1 MSLGYLLRPLAD
13 QDIDRIADD
22 LIERGNLDVGLQ
34 FLATALATFALIAT
48 QPEMGWRCRLKG
60 PELRSA
66 RVFRISEPFGKCLVF
81 YLPTPGKI
89 ETFRVL
95 HGAQDQTS

>member
-1 MSLGYLLRPLAD
+1 
-13 QDIDRIADD
+13 
-22 LIERGNLDVGLQ
+22 
-34 FLATALATFALIAT
+34 
-48 QPEMGWRCRLKG
+48 MGRRCRLKG

-95 HGAQDQTS
+95 HGAQDIEQRLSNQSAFASPQES